1 MADRNKIDDMYQI
14 VRDDFDWINEDI
26 TQHKTLLK
34 EKMKECIDK
43 DNYGEMDDFRQ
54 KIEDIEKLTFK
65 LINIKQEYIS
75 IVKEDDSGVNNNT
88 METNFD
94 DLEDWTDTNPEEIR
108 LFGKSISVKYWRD
121 ILLNILEEM
130 IKRNQEFVTNLDKM
144 AEFKTR
150 TRTYFTYEEK
160 SIEMKLYKKLSNGL
174 YVMVNN
180 NANTMVSVCRK
191 ILRLA
196 GYAPSELQIRIR
208 QDERNR
214 AESVQSLE
222 IDRLNNLIKL
232 PPKYGSISLDK
243 QLFNTLVH
251 SIIKHKEEY
260 GTDYFEPRK
269 VEQKYETNI
278 LSNTKYTIAYHVVIN
293 IVKYL
298 KDNKFID
305 NYEGTKK
312 GKYIVIDDSSL
323 QAWADNNIR

>member
-75 IVKEDDSGVNNNT
+75 IVKEDDSGINKNT
-88 METNFD
+88 TETNFD

-150 TRTYFTYEEK
+150 TRIYFTYEEK

-191 ILRLA
+191 ILILA

-214 AESVQSLE
+214 VESVQSLE

-298 KDNKFID
+298 KDNQFID

-312 GKYIVIDDSSL
+312 GKYIVIDDSFL

>member
-1 MADRNKIDDMYQI
+1 M
-14 VRDDFDWINEDI
+14 
-26 TQHKTLLK
+26 
-34 EKMKECIDK
+34 
-43 DNYGEMDDFRQ
+43 
-54 KIEDIEKLTFK
+54 
-65 LINIKQEYIS
+65 
-75 IVKEDDSGVNNNT
+75 KEDDSGVNNNT